1 LGSGYRN
8 GDCWLDIDDLV
19 LWPFQNPH
27 CLLALIG
34 MAKIDFKNVTIEFP
48 IYNASGR
55 SLKKRLVQVATG
67 GQLGADAQG
76 HVVVKAL
83 EDISFCLQD
92 GDRVGLVGHNG
103 AGKSTLL
110 RVLSGV
116 YEPIFGSAIIEGTV
130 GSLIDIS
137 LGIDPEATGR
147 ENLYVRGAL
156 LGLSKAAISEQ
167 IDAIVEFSELG
178 DFIDMPL
185 RTYSSGMHLRLA
197 FSVSTIV
204 RPDILLMDEWLSVGD
219 ESFKHKV
226 EARMTDLVH
235 ATKILVL
242 ASHSRELIV
251 KTCNRALWLEHGKVR
266 MDGSAEDVCQAY
278 FG

>member
-1 LGSGYRN
+1 
-8 GDCWLDIDDLV
+8 
-19 LWPFQNPH
+19 
-27 CLLALIG
+27 
-34 MAKIDFKNVTIEFP
+34 MAKIDFKNVNVEFP

-83 EDISFCLQD
+83 EEITFCLED

-116 YEPIFGSAIIEGTV
+116 YEPIAGSAKIEGTV

-156 LGLSKAAISEQ
+156 LGLTKAAISEQ
-167 IDAIVEFSELG
+167 IDGIVEFSELG

-235 ATKILVL
+235 KTKILVL

-266 MDGSAEDVCQAY
+266 MDGSAQEVCQAY